1 MIVSVDTFKLHVNT
15 SLHDQVLRDKL
26 LALESLI
33 RNYTNN
39 NFQQRNMRT
48 CIHPTAKGT
57 LIQEPWVKPGD
68 TIQISQSQFNDG
80 LYEVNDM
87 GKIYTL
93 YDEPTAVATKVVY
106 PLDVQIGV
114 INMLKW
120 DIENRDK
127 VGIASET
134 ISRHSVSYFNMDEG
148 NTKVGYP
155 SALVSFLKPYIKARF

>member
-15 SLHDQVLRDKL
+15 SLNDQVLRDKL

-33 RNYTNN
+33 RSYTNN

-48 CIHPTAKGT
+48 NIKPSSNGT
-57 LIQEPWVKPGD
+57 LISAPWIKPGN
-68 TIQISQSQFNDG
+68 TIQISQSQYNDG
-80 LYEVNDM
+80 LYEVDNH
-87 GKIYTL
+87 GKIATL
-93 YDEPTAVATKVVY
+93 YDEPKAVATKVVY
-106 PLDVQIGV
+106 PLDVQMGV

-120 DIENRDK
+120 DIEKRDK
-127 VGIASET
+127 VGIASES
-134 ISRHSVSYFNMDEG
+134 ISRHSVSYFNMDEA